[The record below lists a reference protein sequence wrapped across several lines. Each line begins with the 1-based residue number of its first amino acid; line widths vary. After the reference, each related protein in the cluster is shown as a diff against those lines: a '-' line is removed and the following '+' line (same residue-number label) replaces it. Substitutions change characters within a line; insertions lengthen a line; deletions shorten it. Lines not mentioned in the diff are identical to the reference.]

1 MKKRKKIKREEEI
14 KNYLNVVDM
23 IHSLTNLFI
32 SGMFLLG
39 ATKKGSLHG
48 EDNMKCWRNINQI
61 NCLRKF
67 GNTNKVEGMQYA
79 CPMIQQVHTLGKTSI
94 CAPRDMDKNVHQGM
108 DNYGTSIR
116 WNT

>member
-48 EDNMKCWRNINQI
+48 EDNMKCW
-61 NCLRKF
+61 
-67 GNTNKVEGMQYA
+67 
-79 CPMIQQVHTLGKTSI
+79 
-94 CAPRDMDKNVHQGM
+94 
-108 DNYGTSIR
+108 
-116 WNT
+116 